1 MKNILFAASLFCT
14 LVLTGCFESTQ
25 EITLNEDGSGIISNT
40 NDMSALISLAK
51 QMGGG
56 EEIEKAATQ
65 KIDST
70 FSLAMQADSIAN
82 LSPEEKEMVKKG
94 VANIMMNLKEEKFST
109 NIKFPFATAAELL
122 ICNKLSAKIMAET
135 IKGQMGGMPM
145 DGGAEMPE
153 FSSFDDYYTVNF
165 SNGVI
170 VKTLNKEKYAKA
182 GDDEYLKGVKD
193 AAGMGLSM
201 KANYIINLPRP
212 ATKAEGAGVTLSA
225 DKKRVTISV
234 GIDDFF
240 DEPSKLEF
248 RIEY

>member
-1 MKNILFAASLFCT
+1 MKNILLTATFLCT

-25 EITLNEDGSGIISNT
+25 EITLNEDGSGNISST
-40 NDMSALISLAK
+40 NDMSALIGLAR

-70 FSLAMQADSIAN
+70 FSLASQADSIAN
-82 LSPEEKEMVKKG
+82 LSPEEKAMVRKG
-94 VANIMMNLKEEKFST
+94 VANIMMNLKEEKFTT

-122 ICNKLSAKIMAET
+122 SCNRLSAKIMAQT

-145 DGGAEMPE
+145 DSGAEMPE

-170 VKTLNKEKYAKA
+170 AKTLNKEKYAKA
-182 GDDEYLKGVKD
+182 GDDEYLKGVKE

-212 ATKAEGAGVTLSA
+212 AKKAEGAGVTLSA
-225 DKKRVTISV
+225 DRKRVTISV